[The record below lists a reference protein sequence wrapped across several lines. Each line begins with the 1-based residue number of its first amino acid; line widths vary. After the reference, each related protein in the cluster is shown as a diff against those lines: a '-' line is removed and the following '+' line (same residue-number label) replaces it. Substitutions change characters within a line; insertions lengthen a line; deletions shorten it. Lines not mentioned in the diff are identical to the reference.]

1 MSWFKCLGPM
11 SSKRCSVVLN
21 DSEYTDCWKL
31 YMCVNECQEKCV
43 IWINI
48 LHKSC
53 IFLSIAN
60 DSRFL
65 FWQVSRFLNNIIL
78 IISKAV
84 WKQLYPLSSAM
95 RLWAWHYLLQP
106 QMTPSTLVTAS
117 DFLFSM
123 LTADLATVKSYC
135 WKNIEGTQPSQS
147 KSHSP
152 DLSLLRQA
160 GFPCC
165 HGNGKDMCKGRAV
178 RKKPQFRIVLTGVW
192 RETMSSFL
200 GDYLL
205 YLHLSR
211 TLTRDGVYP
220 VAASVS
226 PCRSVQ

>member
-1 MSWFKCLGPM
+1 M
-11 SSKRCSVVLN
+11 
-21 DSEYTDCWKL
+21 
-31 YMCVNECQEKCV
+31 
-43 IWINI
+43 
-48 LHKSC
+48 
-53 IFLSIAN
+53 
-60 DSRFL
+60 
-65 FWQVSRFLNNIIL
+65 
-78 IISKAV
+78 AV

-95 RLWAWHYLLQP
+95 RLWAWHHFLQP

-147 KSHSP
+147 KSHFQ

-160 GFPCC
+160 GFPCSR
-165 HGNGKDMCKGRAV
+165 GNGTDMLKGRAV
-178 RKKPQFRIVLTGVW
+178 RKTPQFRIVLTGVW
-192 RETMSSFL
+192 RETVSSFL

-211 TLTRDGVYP
+211 TLTRDVFYP

-226 PCRSVQ
+226 PCRSLQQWRWTEEGNNPAAGLLSGGLLQPNIQETSCVHVSAQTDRKRLHVGGTGACKLGSCLHKLKQ